1 MVVPAPARLKAQS
14 GPAFR
19 LTADTPII
27 GDPDAAASL
36 AALVSARTELPVE
49 RARRDET
56 RLPGDGAH
64 DVSSQAAAATSL
76 NDHDDQPRIELRVGH
91 GAPESYQLVA
101 DAASVVVT
109 GGDAAGLFYGVQTLG
124 QLIERDDDGW
134 LIAATEIDDAPR
146 FAYRGVMLDVARH
159 FHPVETVKGYIDR
172 AAGLKLNHLHLHLS
186 DDQGW
191 RLQLACR
198 PELTERAS
206 ATSVWGDPG
215 GFYTADD
222 YREIVAHAAARHMT
236 VVPELDMPGH
246 THAVGVAYPELVEE
260 PVLSDLME
268 EVRHRYGGGVP
279 TPGVLY
285 DGLAVGFS
293 SLKTGDEATYAFVAD
308 VFGELVELTP
318 GPYLHFGGDE
328 ALGTPPEDFAAFVAR
343 TSAIVAALG
352 KTPIAWHEA
361 SAADGLAPGT
371 VGQYWGYVTPTDG
384 MDDRARAFVA
394 NGGRLILSP
403 ADALYLDMQ
412 HPETDRVGL
421 TWANGPTS
429 VEFAYSWEPSDI
441 IAGIDDSAILGVEAP
456 MWSETIRTAADIDEL
471 AFPRIAAAAEAAWS
485 PPLGSIDDRM
495 WASFRERVG
504 ALGPLWAALGI
515 GFHRSPEIEWRA
527 S

>member
-1 MVVPAPARLKAQS
+1 MVVPAPARLEAQN

-19 LTADTPII
+19 LTADTPIV
-27 GDPDAAASL
+27 GDPDAAATL
-36 AALVSARTELPVE
+36 AALISAR
-49 RARRDET
+49 
-56 RLPGDGAH
+56 G
-64 DVSSQAAAATSL
+64 VSSRSPAATSL
-76 NDHDDQPRIELRVGH
+76 NDRGADPRIELRIEP
-91 GAPESYQLVA
+91 GAPESYRLVA
-101 DAASVVVT
+101 DAASVIVT
-109 GGDAAGLFYGVQTLG
+109 GGDAAGLFYGVQTLV
-124 QLIERDDDGW
+124 QLIERDDDGDGW

-159 FHPVETVKGYIDR
+159 FHSVETVKGYIDR

-191 RLQLACR
+191 RLHLASR

-222 YREIVAHAAARHMT
+222 YREIVAHAASRHMT
-236 VVPELDMPGH
+236 VVPEFDMPGH

-260 PVLSDLME
+260 PVLSEHME

-293 SLKTGDEATYAFVAD
+293 SLKTRDDATYAFVAD
-308 VFGELVELTP
+308 VFGELAEHTP

-328 ALGTPPEDFAAFVAR
+328 ALGTPAADFAEFVTR
-343 TSAIVAALG
+343 TSAIIAALG

-361 SAADGLAPGT
+361 GAADGLAPGT

-403 ADALYLDMQ
+403 ADAMYLDMQ
-412 HPETDRVGL
+412 HPEGDRVGL

-429 VEFAYSWEPSDI
+429 VEFAYSWEPSDV
-441 IAGIDDSAILGVEAP
+441 IAGVSDSAILGVEAP

-485 PPLGSIDDRM
+485 PPLGSTDDRT
-495 WASFRERVG
+495 WESFRTRAG

-515 GFHRSPEIEWRA
+515 GFHRSPEIEWWSA
-527 S
+527 